1 LSSKKKKTSK
11 KQKPVW
17 ERAYQGHV
25 LWLGKQKLGKVTL
38 LIARN
43 LDPRGKYR
51 WEAGGRAGF
60 SEDLAKAKSAVEL
73 AASAA
78 DKQLDLFK

>member
-1 LSSKKKKTSK
+1 MKRTSKKK

-38 LIARN
+38 LAAHN

-60 SEDLAKAKSAVEL
+60 ADDLTKAKSAVEL
-73 AASAA
+73 AAAAA
-78 DKQLDLFK
+78 DKQLDLFR

>member
-1 LSSKKKKTSK
+1 MRRTSK
-11 KQKPVW
+11 KAKPVW
-17 ERAYQGHV
+17 ERAYKGHV
-25 LWLGKQKLGKVTL
+25 LWLGKRKLGKVIL
-38 LIARN
+38 DA
-43 LDPRGKYR
+43 DPRGKYR

-60 SEDLAKAKSAVEL
+60 ADELEKAKQAVEI